1 MIAAAYL
8 LMAPPSAD
16 LAAALYRSELLAR
29 HGFTLWDGQWYAG
42 HHTPA
47 YSVLFP
53 PLAWLVGVRV
63 LAALS
68 VIAAAGLFAV
78 LLDRHVDSPS
88 ALGPVWFGGGVAV
101 DLLTGRVAFLLG
113 VALGL
118 AALLRAGRA
127 RSWSAGALALLSALA
142 SPVAGAFV
150 VLAGAV
156 GVMTGP
162 RRAVAGALVA
172 GALTPI
178 ALLELAFPEG
188 GREPF
193 AASSFW
199 PALVTLLVMAA
210 AIPAT
215 HRRLRVGTVLY
226 ALVCVVA
233 FVGHSPAGGN
243 VVRLV
248 ALTAGPV
255 AAATLIAARPRLLV
269 ALALPLAYLQLQA
282 PVRDLLV
289 SAADPSVS
297 AAYYRPVLAYLNGR
311 PGPPFR
317 VEVPFTRSHWEAYR
331 LAPRLPLA
339 RGWER
344 QLDIARNP
352 LFYRR
357 HLAVSD
363 YRSWLDANAVAYV
376 ALPDV
381 ALDASARAEA
391 SLLLRGTPDL
401 RPVWSSAHWRVYAV
415 AHPAPVVQG
424 PATLRRLGVDGFTLA
439 VGVAAPIRVSE
450 RFTPYWAVVGGRG
463 CVQAAPGGFTTV
475 RPAAPGEL
483 RVAIRFA
490 PGRVLDHGPRCR

>member
-178 ALLELAFPEG
+178 ALSAS
-188 GREPF
+188 GR
-193 AASSFW
+193 
-199 PALVTLLVMAA
+199 
-210 AIPAT
+210 
-215 HRRLRVGTVLY
+215 RRLHARRGRRRADPGQRALHPLLGRGRRARLRAGSPRRLHHRAPRRAGRV
-226 ALVCVVA
+226 AR
-233 FVGHSPAGGN
+233 GHPLRAW
-243 VVRLV
+243 
-248 ALTAGPV
+248 
-255 AAATLIAARPRLLV
+255 ARSRSRTP
-269 ALALPLAYLQLQA
+269 LPL
-282 PVRDLLV
+282 
-289 SAADPSVS
+289 SPSV
-297 AAYYRPVLAYLNGR
+297 RTRGR
-311 PGPPFR
+311 
-317 VEVPFTRSHWEAYR
+317 
-331 LAPRLPLA
+331 
-339 RGWER
+339 
-344 QLDIARNP
+344 
-352 LFYRR
+352 
-357 HLAVSD
+357 
-363 YRSWLDANAVAYV
+363 
-376 ALPDV
+376 
-381 ALDASARAEA
+381 
-391 SLLLRGTPDL
+391 
-401 RPVWSSAHWRVYAV
+401 
-415 AHPAPVVQG
+415 
-424 PATLRRLGVDGFTLA
+424 
-439 VGVAAPIRVSE
+439 
-450 RFTPYWAVVGGRG
+450 
-463 CVQAAPGGFTTV
+463 
-475 RPAAPGEL
+475 
-483 RVAIRFA
+483 
-490 PGRVLDHGPRCR
+490 